1 MLYLQA
7 SLEQKIEFELEALTA
22 LYWLVLQGFAA
33 L

>member
-7 SLEQKIEFELEALTA
+7 SLEHKFDFELEAFTA
-22 LYWLVLQGFAA
+22 LYWLVHQGFAA